1 MKRYQNLVF
10 DVGGVLIGFRW
21 QDMLA
26 DHGMEPDY
34 ATYFGET
41 LFSDPLWKELDREV
55 IPFEDTVR
63 KYTEKYPEMA
73 EDICWFFENAE
84 QMAVPRPAVWQ
95 ELHRLKNSGY
105 HLYLLSNYSSVLF
118 EKHVGRADFHR
129 DLDGRIVSFE
139 VHTIKPDPD
148 IYQTLFSEY
157 GLKPEE
163 CLYFDDL
170 QENVDASRLQGMD
183 ARRVASEKELLKLLE
198 EL

>member
-1 MKRYQNLVF
+1 MIAIL
-10 DVGGVLIGFRW
+10 
-21 QDMLA
+21 M
-26 DHGMEPDY
+26 
-34 ATYFGET
+34 ATYNGEKYIEEQLDSILQQT
-41 LFSDPLWKELDREV
+41 YSDTAVFIHDDGSTDGTIDIVK
-55 IPFEDTVR
+55 